1 MTAAPWNRFAH
12 LPCWAARAILVGFAA
27 LLAAAVLI
35 QPTAPSPAHS
45 APTPAMSASADPA
58 RDTDLQ
64 LYDSIAARVRAG
76 DDYYAAAV
84 AEQRARNFPVR
95 PGLAVRL
102 PTLALLTAWLG
113 QGGLAVLAGVL
124 GLAVLAAWWRRLA
137 TEPALK
143 DHRPIAALLLVIGAG
158 LGLKAQYL
166 VLHEVWA
173 GLLLA
178 LALALHRPGKWG
190 GAWIAVALALAV
202 RELALPFALL
212 LGALALWR
220 RDWREAAAWAAL
232 VLVFVAGLAWHLSE
246 VSRHWLPSDRP
257 SPSWLALRGLAG
269 WTGNIVSCSALHLLP
284 GPIAAPLALLPL
296 IGWAALRSGLGL
308 ATALF
313 HAGYGLAFMIAG
325 RDNNFYWALLTVPT
339 WFVGM
344 ALVPPALSG
353 LWRAAR

>member
-1 MTAAPWNRFAH
+1 MTAIPANWNRFAH
-12 LPCWAARAILVGFAA
+12 LPCWAARAVLAAFALALALAA
-27 LLAAAVLI
+27 LTAPVAPPATVAPPDVTAAA
-35 QPTAPSPAHS
+35 APQ
-45 APTPAMSASADPA
+45 

-64 LYDSIAARVRAG
+64 LYDRIAARLRAG
-76 DDYYAAAV
+76 DDYYTAATT
-84 AEQRARNFPVR
+84 EQRAANFPVR

-102 PTLALLTAWLG
+102 PTLALLNAALG
-113 QGGLAVLAGVL
+113 EAGLAVLATVL
-124 GLAVLAAWWRRLA
+124 GIAVFAAWWIRLDG
-137 TEPALK
+137 EPWLER
-143 DHRPIAALLLVIGAG
+143 HRAIALLLLAIGMG
-158 LGLKAQYL
+158 TGMKTQYL

-178 LALALHRPGKWG
+178 LALALHRPGKWI
-190 GAWIAVALALAV
+190 GAGIAVALALAV

-232 VLVFVAGLAWHLSE
+232 VLVFAAGLAWHLSE
-246 VSRHWLPSDRP
+246 VSRYWLPSDRP

-284 GPIAAPLALLPL
+284 TPIAAPLALLPL

-308 ATALF
+308 AATLF

-325 RDNNFYWALLTVPT
+325 RDNNFYWALMVVPT
-339 WFVGM
+339 WFVGL
-344 ALVPPALSG
+344 ALVPKALAG

>member
-1 MTAAPWNRFAH
+1 MH
-12 LPCWAARAILVGFAA
+12 LPRWAARAILAGFAA
-27 LLAAAVLI
+27 LLVAVVLL
-35 QPTAPSPAHS
+35 QPSAPSSTAPPAGL
-45 APTPAMSASADPA
+45 SASADPA

-64 LYDSIAARVRAG
+64 LYDSITARVRAG